1 VLLVLPVP
9 THTPEWN
16 EDELF
21 KALSAEHR
29 RRIAILQDVEGVLM
43 TARHWLS
50 PLTSALV
57 DIRANLA

>member
-1 VLLVLPVP
+1 MDYA
-9 THTPEWN
+9 TEA
-16 EDELF
+16 ELF

-29 RRIAILQDVEGVLM
+29 QRIAILQDVEGVLM

-57 DIRANLA
+57 DIRASLRASLA

>member
-1 VLLVLPVP
+1 VRPDQP
-9 THTPEWN
+9 WRRATAE
-16 EDELF
+16 ELF
-21 KALSAEHR
+21 EALSTEHR

-57 DIRANLA
+57 DIRASLA